1 MINRLIRKYDALESD
16 PFKLVHIFHSNP
28 FFAVLQF
35 AVFFDGVYRLM
46 NLFLHFYFELSIYY
60 YPDLNGIL
68 MGLYSLIFCIPLGLY
83 YLCPLKLASFNFFT
97 NK

>member
-35 AVFFDGVYRLM
+35 AVFFSTPLW
-46 NLFLHFYFELSIYY
+46 LFMH
-60 YPDLNGIL
+60 
-68 MGLYSLIFCIPLGLY
+68 
-83 YLCPLKLASFNFFT
+83 
-97 NK
+97 